1 MMQPAARLVIHL
13 RGEASQTHVLDDAS
27 RHHLGRDPGV
37 DISIPHPSVSR
48 RHAALERR
56 DGLWHLLD
64 LGSKNGTRIDGRP
77 VRETPL
83 DAPTWFSVGDVF
95 CEFQPL
101 NATAL
106 TRIRESV
113 TTRRHSSAAWHA
125 RVNVRR
131 GINALLSDVLEG
143 AIDIA
148 QCRRGVLLIGIKSDS
163 LDVAAAF
170 SPPGEAAA
178 AAPEWSRTAVE
189 RALRERRPVYLSSQ
203 SDRAWLKNAA
213 SVVGQGL
220 RSLACL
226 PLLCS
231 GRLLGVLYVDTDEST
246 KVFDQ
251 LDVELLDAF
260 AERAASALALADI
273 EHALRVIEADA
284 LNVAPLPKGM
294 QT

>member
-1 MMQPAARLVIHL
+1 MKQPAARLVIHL
-13 RGEASQTHVLDDAS
+13 RGEASQSHLLDDDC
-27 RHHLGRDPGV
+27 RHHLGRDAGV

-56 DGLWHLLD
+56 DGLWYLLD
-64 LGSKNGTRIDGRP
+64 LGSKNGTLIDGRP
-77 VRETPL
+77 VQETPL

-101 NATAL
+101 SATAL
-106 TRIRESV
+106 TRIRE
-113 TTRRHSSAAWHA
+113 TAATRRHSSAAWHA

-131 GINALLSDVLEG
+131 GIETLLADVLEG

-148 QCRRGVLLIGIKSDS
+148 QCRRGVLLTGIKSGS

-170 SPPGEAAA
+170 SPPGEDPA

-189 RALRERRPVYLSSQ
+189 RVLRERRPVYLSSQ

-231 GRLLGVLYVDTDEST
+231 GRLLGVLYVDTDESA

-273 EHALRVIEADA
+273 EHTLRAIEADA
-284 LNVAPLPKGM
+284 LIVAPTPKGM